1 MLSLAIYAPG
11 TQSLSEARR
20 NLSEHGTVNVMSK
33 MSIVSVI
40 AHRMR
45 NVVGISAEIFSALA
59 SAKVNI
65 YPISQGASEIDV
77 S

>member
-1 MLSLAIYAPG
+1 MLSLAMYAPG
-11 TQSLSEARR
+11 RQSLSEARR
-20 NLSEHGTVNVMSK
+20 NLSELGTVSVMSK

-59 SAKVNI
+59 SAKEKI
-65 YPISQGASEIDV
+65 YLISQRASEIDV